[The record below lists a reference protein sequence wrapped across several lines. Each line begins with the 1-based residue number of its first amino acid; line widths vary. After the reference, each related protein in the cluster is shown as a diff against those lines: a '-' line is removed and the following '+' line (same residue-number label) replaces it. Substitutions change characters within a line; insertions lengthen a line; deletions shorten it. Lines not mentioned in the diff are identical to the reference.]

1 MPLSIF
7 IDTEFIET
15 PHGPR
20 FISAAFLPESGPEL
34 YSEVS
39 SEEAESLLQA
49 YPNEFVREHVV
60 SQLGRWP
67 GVPWSDLPAA
77 LAAWLHALGDGDV
90 DVIYDYSHD
99 FLLVEQLLDACGES
113 LKTRLHPVHVGYLLD
128 DDDGKS
134 AAAATWNAVEHVW
147 GLSRHHALADGFAL
161 RSRFQTVHP
170 PVPPPRNPR
179 TIEVLVTVSVVVSE
193 FELVKAESDDGQL
206 TISIG
211 KRTSG
216 VDWRCLTP
224 GQRLRC
230 VVHLDP
236 TRTLS
241 AELLSP
247 SDPMEVFDNDK

>member
-1 MPLSIF
+1 MPQSVF

-20 FISAAFLPESGPEL
+20 FISVALLPQSGAEL

-39 SEEAESLLQA
+39 NDEAESLLKA
-49 YPNEFVREHVV
+49 FPNQFVREHVV

-67 GVPWSDLPAA
+67 AVPWAELPGA
-77 LAAWLHALGDGDV
+77 LAAWLDALGEEAV
-90 DVIYDYSHD
+90 DVIYDYSSD
-99 FLLVEQLLDACGES
+99 FLLLEQLLQSCPER

-128 DDDGKS
+128 DEDGKR

-161 RSRFQTVHP
+161 RARFETVHP

-179 TIEVLVTVSVVVSE
+179 TIEVLVTVSVVISE
-193 FELVKAESDDGQL
+193 FELVHAESDDGQL

-216 VDWRCLTP
+216 VDWRSLTP

-247 SDPMEVFDNDK
+247 SDPMGDFDNDK